1 MKTNIVGAIG
11 LILSFAAAYVGST
24 VISTGGLILAWLLLG
39 AAVGCAVIMGFL
51 KGS

>member
-11 LILSFAAAYVGST
+11 LALAFLSAYVGVT
-24 VISTGGLILAWLLLG
+24 AVSTGGLILAGLLLG